1 MSEAHDRFWEFAMR
15 GAHLNAIEQAALL
28 DLVVD
33 YVERGQRDRM
43 WALVP
48 VLRDDGAAQMLPL
61 TIDRVEAYAAD
72 YEMRGFSIE
81 ASTEPG

>member
-1 MSEAHDRFWEFAMR
+1 
-15 GAHLNAIEQAALL
+15 
-28 DLVVD
+28 
-33 YVERGQRDRM
+33 M

-61 TIDRVEAYAAD
+61 TIDRIEAYAAD

-81 ASTEPG
+81 ASTDPS